1 MMQNEANNI
10 FGNLKA
16 IDIFHVAG
24 IAIKN
29 MRKLQHLDIILEL
42 ETNFN
47 KKKITRV
54 TKKLKIEQRVENTKH
69 NN

>member
-1 MMQNEANNI
+1 MQNEANNI

-16 IDIFHVAG
+16 IDIFHVVE

-29 MRKLQHLDIILEL
+29 IQKLQHLDIILEL

-47 KKKITRV
+47 KKR
-54 TKKLKIEQRVENTKH
+54 
-69 NN
+69 